1 MTDNMQISSKFL
13 RNMVGHFIEKA
24 LKKQGLDNLTV
35 GINEASVNGENGKF
49 DGHINIS
56 FSLPYD
62 DLQIFLKN
70 KDIL

>member
-35 GINEASVNGENGKF
+35 GINEVSVNGENGKF